1 MCLLCLLEVR
11 PSGLATPYAMQR
23 ADVLLASGGLSR
35 AGQGIEDGVLRQLK
49 SLVAE
54 GCEMAEQML
63 TPQSRCHCM
72 LPLVTMEH
80 SAALP
85 EQARLWRT
93 ILQVRPSSWCCMTTM
108 HLHTLT

>member
-1 MCLLCLLEVR
+1 M
-11 PSGLATPYAMQR
+11 SQ
-23 ADVLLASGGLSR
+23 
-35 AGQGIEDGVLRQLK
+35 AGRGIEDGVMRQLK

-93 ILQVRPSSWCCMTTM
+93 ILQVRPPTR
-108 HLHTLT
+108 L

>member
-1 MCLLCLLEVR
+1 MV
-11 PSGLATPYAMQR
+11 APYALQS
-23 ADVLLASGGLSR
+23 ADVRLVSSGVSQ
-35 AGQGIEDGVLRQLK
+35 AGQGLEDGVLRQLK

-63 TPQSRCHCM
+63 TPQSHCHCM

-85 EQARLWRT
+85 EQASLWRA
-93 ILQVRPSSWCCMTTM
+93 ILQVRPSTW
-108 HLHTLT
+108 L

>member
-1 MCLLCLLEVR
+1 M
-11 PSGLATPYAMQR
+11 
-23 ADVLLASGGLSR
+23 
-35 AGQGIEDGVLRQLK
+35 LRQLK
-49 SLVAE
+49 SLVVE

-85 EQARLWRT
+85 EQASLWRT
-93 ILQVRPSSWCCMTTM
+93 ILQVRPPTSALMLSYDSALADTNLSATG
-108 HLHTLT
+108 LSVLKL

>member
-1 MCLLCLLEVR
+1 M
-11 PSGLATPYAMQR
+11 
-23 ADVLLASGGLSR
+23 
-35 AGQGIEDGVLRQLK
+35 LRQLK

-63 TPQSRCHCM
+63 TSQSRCHCM

-85 EQARLWRT
+85 EQASLWRT
-93 ILQVRPSSWCCMTTM
+93 IVEVRPTDGSDAVI
-108 HLHTLT
+108 